1 VILSDNEVGN
11 LWFFYNEYNPSE
23 EKGKQIR
30 ALIRKLVEE
39 RYELYIQLWKEAYKD
54 YSPYEK
60 GQELALADALQS
72 FGIDPASWKEEL

>member
-1 VILSDNEVGN
+1 MTDKEVGE
-11 LWFFYNEYNPSE
+11 LWQAIQDEPNYYHRTEA
-23 EKGKQIR
+23 R
-30 ALIRKLVEE
+30 LIRKLVEE

>member
-1 VILSDNEVGN
+1 MNDKEVGE
-11 LWFFYNEYNPSE
+11 LWLSAKPGDHIF
-23 EKGKQIR
+23 
-30 ALIRKLVEE
+30 ALIRKLVDE